1 MVSLNDILTN
11 DEKPALF
18 IGNGINIHG
27 GDGTSSW
34 DSLLRELAHQQDL
47 QLTSDERKEMSN
59 TEFFDILDL
68 AHPKQQRSSLQ
79 GEFCKLMAGWKPTIH
94 HETIAGWAQRHR
106 RPIITVNFDEN
117 ISRSRELGLFRPSKG
132 FTDYYP
138 WSTYFS
144 DRRIVDPKTDFAV
157 WHAHG
162 MMKYS
167 RSIRLGLT
175 HYMGSVQRAR
185 SWVYNR
191 ENSLRENTKNGGGL
205 WRGSGTW
212 LDIVFFCPIV
222 IFGFTFGKDENF
234 LRWLFLERA
243 KLQKDRPDPPAKI
256 WFVEKRNENS
266 DSRKL
271 FFKRLGVDFVTVD
284 DYAQIYENPAWS
296 T

>member
-1 MVSLNDILTN
+1 MNDILTRK
-11 DEKPALF
+11 EKPALL

-27 GDGTSSW
+27 GDSTSSW
-34 DSLLRELAHQQDL
+34 VGLLGALSRQQGL
-47 QLTSDERKEMSN
+47 RLTADERKEMSN

-68 AHPKQQRSSLQ
+68 AHPREDRSSLQ
-79 GEFCKLMAGWKPTIH
+79 SEFCDLMKGWRHTVH
-94 HETIAGWAQRHR
+94 HETITGWAHRHG

-117 ISRSRELGLFRPSKG
+117 LSRSKQLELFHPKKG
-132 FTDYYP
+132 FTDFYP
-138 WSTYFS
+138 WSSYFS
-144 DRRIVDPKTDFAV
+144 DRRVDDPRSEFAI

-191 ENSLRENTKNGGGL
+191 KNSLREVIKNGGGE
-205 WRGSGTW
+205 WHGSDTW
-212 LDIVFFCPIV
+212 LEVIFFCPIV

-243 KLQKDRPDPPAKI
+243 KLQKITPEPPKKI
-256 WFVEKRNENS
+256 WFVVKDDEGS
-266 DSRKL
+266 DSRRL
-271 FFKRLGVDFVTVD
+271 FFKRLGVEFVTVP
-284 DYAQIYENPAWS
+284 DYPDIYENEAWQS
-296 T
+296 